1 MMKSLTI
8 ILICSLFA
16 FSLDCCAD
24 SPADKCFDDL
34 KNIPDIEAIASKIS
48 FPDISK
54 ATFEQLANQD
64 KPTPYEKTL
73 IAKLATARKICSD
86 MFIRDMPSDLY
97 PPIKK
102 ANKDYQEIANL
113 SYVNLYNLKIS
124 YGEFLTVRQQSF
136 SLRNESIQ
144 LAEKEL
150 EQYNKQVEANNA
162 QIEAL
167 QRARNA
173 QSWANAFGG
182 MADGIRN
189 SMPPRAVTCVPTGF
203 GVRCQ

>member
-8 ILICSLFA
+8 VLTCSLFA
-16 FSLDCCAD
+16 FSLHCCAD

-34 KNIPDIEAIASKIS
+34 KNIPDIEVIAPKIS

-64 KPTPYEKTL
+64 KPTPHEKTL
-73 IAKLATARKICSD
+73 IAQLATARKICSD

-102 ANKDYQEIANL
+102 AHKDYEEIVNL

-124 YGEFLTVRQQSF
+124 YGEFLTVRQKSLSF
-136 SLRNESIQ
+136 RSESIQ
-144 LAEKEL
+144 LAERDL
-150 EQYNKQVEANNA
+150 EQYNKQIEANNA

-167 QRARNA
+167 RRARNA

-182 MADGIRN
+182 IADGIRG
-189 SMPPRAVTCVPTGF
+189 SMPPRAVNCVPTGF